1 MSIHEYFDH
10 NIQSAVP
17 LRLSRCLKLWVEP
30 VLDIKAQLILGLVD
44 VWVGYGTV
52 SGTINDARTVGTI
65 NGTGTTFGVELFAS
79 KKKEIKRQTYFL
91 VEKVI
96 IMRVKE
102 KRKRTN
108 GENFQPIFNVRIFKS
123 LHHHALSLL
132 PFNHERLNIKIL
144 HSMNIE

>member
-44 VWVGYGTV
+44 VWESKPKLTKEL
-52 SGTINDARTVGTI
+52 GTI

-91 VEKVI
+91 VEKV
-96 IMRVKE
+96 
-102 KRKRTN
+102 
-108 GENFQPIFNVRIFKS
+108 
-123 LHHHALSLL
+123 
-132 PFNHERLNIKIL
+132 
-144 HSMNIE
+144 